1 MKPLKLLP
9 LFALAAGLVFT
20 GTPHAADPPKSG
32 EPTEKELAEAEG
44 RASVVADLGTA
55 AELTALGRGQACEAT
70 SPKNAK
76 SPEALVLA
84 GGILLRAH
92 AVTAGRTAELDVT
105 PTDEKGKA
113 IEAKRE
119 KLKTLKE
126 QAGELF
132 DEARAM
138 AAEGNDKARTAAVEA
153 MIKREEASEPSRGAV
168 GGPKR
173 VAMAIA
179 PGATQNFKVAFVGG
193 LPAVVAMQGN
203 GSSKLQITITHVG
216 GNQLF
221 GLKGVVAQYAWKPL
235 ADKDGAR
242 WFNVTVTNIG
252 KAPTAYILATN

>member
-1 MKPLKLLP
+1 MNALKLLP
-9 LFALAAGLVFT
+9 LFALAFGLVFT

-32 EPTEKELAEAEG
+32 EPTAQELADAEG

-55 AELTALGRGQACEAT
+55 AELTALGRGLSCEAT

-92 AVTAGRTAELDVT
+92 AVTGGKTAELDVT

-113 IEAKRE
+113 VEAKRE

-126 QAGELF
+126 QASDLF

-173 VAMAIA
+173 VGMAIA
-179 PGATQNFKVAFVGG
+179 PGGTHNFKVAFVGG

-203 GSSKLQITITHVG
+203 GTSNLKIVITHVG

-221 GLKGVVAQYAWKPL
+221 SLKGVAARYAWVP
-235 ADKDGAR
+235 ARDKDGAK
-242 WFNVTVTNIG
+242 WFDMTVTNVG

>member
-9 LFALAAGLVFT
+9 MFALTVGLAFT
-20 GTPHAADPPKSG
+20 GTPHAADPPTSG
-32 EPTEKELAEAEG
+32 EPTQEELADAEK
-44 RASVVADLGTA
+44 RAGVVADLGVA
-55 AELTALGRGQACEAT
+55 AELTALGRGLSCEAT

-92 AVTAGRTAELDVT
+92 AVTGGKTAERDVT
-105 PTDEKGKA
+105 PTDEQGKA
-113 IEAKRE
+113 IEGKRE

-126 QAGELF
+126 QATDLF

-138 AAEGNDKARTAAVEA
+138 AVEGADKGRTAAVEA
-153 MIKREEASEPSRGAV
+153 MIKREEASEASRGAV

-179 PGATQNFKVAFVGG
+179 PGATHNFKVAFVGG

-203 GSSKLQITITHVG
+203 GTSNLKIVITHAG

-221 GLKGVVAQYAWKPL
+221 SLKGVAARYAWVP
-235 ADKDGAR
+235 ARDKVGAK
-242 WFNVTVTNIG
+242 WFNITVTNVG
-252 KAPTAYILATN
+252 KTPTAYVLATN